1 MEGARE
7 GGQGVREGREG
18 EKEGKEGG
26 SEGRWDLPI
35 AMATNMRKVVESGFS
50 KGLVR
55 PSSPTDVI

>member
-7 GGQGVREGREG
+7 GEQGGREGREG
-18 EKEGKEGG
+18 GRGGKEGG
-26 SEGRWDLPI
+26 REGRRDLPI
-35 AMATNMRKVVESGFS
+35 AMATNIRKVVESGFS

>member
-7 GGQGVREGREG
+7 GEQGGREGREG
-18 EKEGKEGG
+18 GREGKEGG
-26 SEGRWDLPI
+26 REGRRDSPI
-35 AMATNMRKVVESGFS
+35 AMATNMRNVVESGFS